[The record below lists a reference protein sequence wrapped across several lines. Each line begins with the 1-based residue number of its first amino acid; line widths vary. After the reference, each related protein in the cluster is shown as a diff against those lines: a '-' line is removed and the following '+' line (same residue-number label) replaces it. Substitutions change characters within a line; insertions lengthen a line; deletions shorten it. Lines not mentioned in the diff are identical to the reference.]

1 MTRTV
6 KSACLLQDTVPEG
19 PSGQTSEENA
29 SKNSLKKCSICV
41 YTSVCILI
49 RHRFNEQVDMVNHPC
64 TCIKL
69 FNVFEKSIMTAFI

>member
-6 KSACLLQDTVPEG
+6 KSACLLQDTVPEE

-29 SKNSLKKCSICV
+29 SKNILKKRSICV

-49 RHRFNEQVDMVNHPC
+49 RHHFNE
-64 TCIKL
+64 
-69 FNVFEKSIMTAFI
+69 